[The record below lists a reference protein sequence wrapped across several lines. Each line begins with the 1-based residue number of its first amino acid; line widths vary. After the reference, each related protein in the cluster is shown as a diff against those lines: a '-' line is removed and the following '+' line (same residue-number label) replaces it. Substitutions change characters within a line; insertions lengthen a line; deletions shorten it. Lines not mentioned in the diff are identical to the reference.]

1 MVCPFGI
8 LEVVPL
14 FYKGNPNTFHKNC
27 WSVAEVYIGRL
38 SKTFYVHV
46 SVIILFDL
54 ESYLCYVI
62 R

>member
-1 MVCPFGI
+1 MVCSFGI
-8 LEVVPL
+8 LEVVSL
-14 FYKGNPNTFHKNC
+14 FYMGNPNTNS
-27 WSVAEVYIGRL
+27 WSVAEVYIRHL

-54 ESYLCYVI
+54 ESYLCYVL